1 MDLSAAYDN
10 GQVTICVVN
19 RNKDKAINTEIISQ
33 EGKFAGKFKVL
44 EVNGPDVKSDND
56 FGKET
61 VKTFQ
66 KADISVSGESF
77 NYSFPPHSFTLIQ
90 GTIQR

>member
-1 MDLSAAYDN
+1 
-10 GQVTICVVN
+10 VN
-19 RNKDKAINTEIISQ
+19 RNKDKAIKTEIMSQ
-33 EGKFAGKFKVL
+33 EGKFAGKFKVF
-44 EVNGPDVKSDND
+44 EVNGSDIKSEND

-61 VKTFQ
+61 VKTVQ

-77 NYSFPPHSFTLIQ
+77 NYPFPPHSFTLIQ